1 MLLLEKLFVI
11 FESLANYFTLLVCS
25 LNSVVGISR
34 IKMKTRKRRIFDS
47 SFVCFPDNEEFHF
60 TSSND
65 IGKVNKLL
73 FLSYQRPYISI
84 FLTTVFLNRFIKLA
98 GNVHNGHKGNNNGMG
113 DNMAFP
119 LNQHI
124 MPSLLRKVAHWDDC
138 NRATGTIQSKFDNK
152 VVINNFD
159 ILSSNGLLVHMI
171 YQYTST
177 ATTTN
182 SLHTKNSSMVK
193 LKVTFMPSRPL

>member
-1 MLLLEKLFVI
+1 M
-11 FESLANYFTLLVCS
+11 CS

-159 ILSSNGLLVHMI
+159 IISPHDISIYINSNYNKL
-171 YQYTST
+171 
-177 ATTTN
+177 TTY
-182 SLHTKNSSMVK
+182 
-193 LKVTFMPSRPL
+193 